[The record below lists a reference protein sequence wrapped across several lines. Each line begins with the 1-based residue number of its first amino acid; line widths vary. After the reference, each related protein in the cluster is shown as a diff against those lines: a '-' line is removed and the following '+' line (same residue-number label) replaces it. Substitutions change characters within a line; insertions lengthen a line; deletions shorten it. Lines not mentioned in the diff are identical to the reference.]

1 MDGTVLSLWRYPVK
15 SMLGEELDASAVGDR
30 GLAGDRGYALIDRET
45 GKVGS
50 AKNPKKWP
58 NLFDCRAEFLESPD
72 PQAELPPVR
81 ITLPDGST
89 VSSADADVDEALSQV
104 VRRPVTLSRTP
115 PPEPVL
121 EEQWPDMEGLSP
133 EGLRD
138 TVTDEKMGGFEAPGT
153 FFDAAPLLMLTT
165 STLRRLGELYPSGRF
180 DVRRFRPNI
189 VVELE
194 ETGFAENAWIG
205 HPVAVGD
212 EVRVNVVAA
221 DPRCVMVTLPQG
233 ELPKDPGIL
242 RTAAQHNRID
252 VLDMG
257 RYPCVGVYAAV
268 TAGGTVRRGDRV
280 AAKVAATA

>member
-1 MDGTVLSLWRYPVK
+1 MDGAVRSLWRYPVK
-15 SMLGEELDASAVGDR
+15 SMLGEELDASAVGVR

-72 PQAELPPVR
+72 PEAELPPVR

-89 VSSADADVDEALSQV
+89 VSSDDPDVDEALSRV

-121 EEQWPDMEGLSP
+121 EEHWPDMEGLSP
-133 EGLRD
+133 EGHRD
-138 TVTDEKMGGFEAPGT
+138 TVTDEKMGLAAPGT
-153 FFDAAPLLMLTT
+153 FFDAAPLLVLTT

-194 ETGFAENAWIG
+194 DSGFVENAWIG
-205 HPVAVGD
+205 HAVAVGD
-212 EVRVNVVAA
+212 EVQVNVVAG

-233 ELPKDPGIL
+233 DLPKDPGIL
-242 RTAAQHNRID
+242 RTAAQHNRIE

-257 RYPCVGVYAAV
+257 RYPCVGVYAVV
-268 TAGGTVRRGDRV
+268 TAAGTVRRGDLV
-280 AAKVAATA
+280 AAQVAATA